1 MELYFNNNLSD
12 ITYLSELIPVA
23 LLRFAKQSEAT
34 GVQFALTVLIRFAN
48 AIRISWGSLKEGVWQ
63 SLNYLN

>member
-23 LLRFAKQSEAT
+23 LLRFAKQSEAAGINSQTQAT
-34 GVQFALTVLIRFAN
+34 GKKEA
-48 AIRISWGSLKEGVWQ
+48 AIIYVAPSELP
-63 SLNYLN
+63 